1 MPPKGYKHL
10 SVKEEVYRRLEELA
24 RSKGL
29 SSVSD
34 AVVLLLEYSDI
45 YSKLEYILQRG
56 VSNLPQTGVSQKYV
70 LPDTSTHEGATE
82 SKSVERGGSKEELIS
97 ASYLEEYV
105 KHDLVPKLKKYV
117 YSGSRTKLVWDLS
130 EFKKL
135 IESITNLP
143 VNDVM
148 EALVDTEL
156 IEILGN
162 QVVVKLK

>member
-1 MPPKGYKHL
+1 MPPRGYRHL
-10 SVKEEVYRRLEELA
+10 SVKEEVYRRLEEFV

-70 LPDTSTHEGATE
+70 LPETSTHEATTE
-82 SKSVERGGSKEELIS
+82 SKSAEHGESKEELIS

-130 EFKKL
+130 EFRKL
-135 IESITNLP
+135 LETITNLP
-143 VNDVM
+143 VNDVLEIM
-148 EALVDTEL
+148 SDLGLV
-156 IEILGN
+156 EILGN
-162 QVVVKLK
+162 QVVVKLM